1 MASSACFARF
11 EIVAGALQFRS
22 FSMLKYP
29 MFGGRPPFKLIWRR
43 RLVSP
48 VAKGCEPGQVRKEAA
63 AASESGAGV
72 RLAGAVSST
81 TRSRQSMLRTA
92 MVYLS
97 SVRNP

>member
-72 RLAGAVSST
+72 RLAGAVSKQMRGNHQASG
-81 TRSRQSMLRTA
+81 TRMRFYFSIKFS
-92 MVYLS
+92 
-97 SVRNP
+97 